1 MPDYKKGQN
10 PKSLANLKAI
20 KKGQVLNPLGAGAH
34 NKALQAL
41 RKFGQKEYS
50 DIIEYALTNN
60 LRALQKV
67 IKDPETPAI
76 KVGVAKAL
84 LNAINFSDWNVINQ
98 IAERLVGRPAQK
110 IELKTETDLS
120 HLSDDDLEQVK
131 KILMKNQNENPNNS
145 GN

>member
-1 MPDYKKGQN
+1 MTDGRKLVKPSA
-10 PKSLANLKAI
+10 KSLANLKPC
-20 KKGQVLNPLGAGAH
+20 KKGEIRNPEGARSH

-60 LRALQKV
+60 LKALHKV
-67 IKDPETPAI
+67 IKDPETSAI

-84 LNAINFSDWNVINQ
+84 LNAINFSDWNIINQ
-98 IAERLVGRPAQK
+98 IAERLVGKPAQK

-131 KILMKNQNENPNNS
+131 KILMKNQNENPK
-145 GN
+145 